1 MADDGFPVA
10 REGRFDTRRD
20 CHASLGMTG
29 SFDRLRTNGGGGGRS
44 GSPLPSRERGC
55 PSTSSGRTG
64 GSPSP
69 QPSPIEGEGMSFDRL
84 RTNGGFAL
92 TPALSHRGRGD
103 VLRQAQDERGGS
115 PSPQPSPIEGE
126 GDVLRRAQDERG
138 AVRDSRL
145 RGKDGG
151 GCQYL
156 RRKGAGTPRICFR
169 TTDQTS
175 AIAARTDAVSRP
187 MIFTPTPLLSG
198 SVVTPA
204 RTWG

>member
-1 MADDGFPVA
+1 MDSRWRGKDGLIPEDCRVA
-10 REGRFDTRRD
+10 
-20 CHASLGMTG
+20 APLAMTG
-29 SFDRLRTNGGGGGRS
+29 SFDRIRTNGGFALT
-44 GSPLPSRERGC
+44 PAP
-55 PSTSSGRTG
+55 
-64 GSPSP
+64 
-69 QPSPIEGEGMSFDRL
+69 PIEGEGLSFDRI

-92 TPALSHRGRGD
+92 TPALSHRGRGGGD
-103 VLRQAQDERGGS
+103 VLRQAQDERGRWAQRDCHASLAMTGS
-115 PSPQPSPIEGE
+115 FDE
-126 GDVLRRAQDERG
+126 LRMN
-138 AVRDSRL
+138 
-145 RGKDGG
+145 GG

-187 MIFTPTPLLSG
+187 MIFTPTPLPSG

>member
-1 MADDGFPVA
+1 MA

-29 SFDRLRTNGGGGGRS
+29 SFDRLRTNGGRWAQRDCHVAV
-44 GSPLPSRERGC
+44 PLGM
-55 PSTSSGRTG
+55 TG
-64 GSPSP
+64 
-69 QPSPIEGEGMSFDRL
+69 SFDKL

-103 VLRQAQDERGGS
+103 VLRQAQDERGVRPHPSPLPSRERGCPSTGSGRTGGS
-115 PSPQPSPIEGE
+115 PSPQPSPIAGLFDR
-126 GDVLRRAQDERG
+126 GLQG
-138 AVRDSRL
+138 AVRDSRGL
-145 RGKDGG
+145 RMNGG